1 MKKILLLSSLI
12 PISTNVLAQNYENN
26 PIDRIIIHAT
36 PIIITFIVFFTIS
49 LIVFLITF
57 FKYRIKREQ
66 YLMLTKCVENGQPV
80 PQTLINRNVQPKA
93 RLTPATILLII
104 AFLISIIFT
113 IISIMGV
120 MIDSNV
126 WITLVIIFV
135 VGDVATLTTLIYQSN
150 KSKVQT
156 KQPQIE
162 EKNIAQK

>member
-1 MKKILLLSSLI
+1 
-12 PISTNVLAQNYENN
+12 
-26 PIDRIIIHAT
+26 
-36 PIIITFIVFFTIS
+36 
-49 LIVFLITF
+49 
-57 FKYRIKREQ
+57 
-66 YLMLTKCVENGQPV
+66 MLTKCVENGQPV